1 MIKNFTK
8 LINAIWQNLLG
19 VILFISGIALIDIGA
34 FYFNFI
40 VGFIVTGITLVIM
53 AVILDKERR
62 E

>member
-19 VILFISGIALIDIGA
+19 VVLFISGIALIDIGA

>member
-19 VILFISGIALIDIGA
+19 VFLFISGIALIDIGA

-40 VGFIVTGITLVIM
+40 VGFIVTGTTLVIM

>member
-8 LINAIWQNLLG
+8 LINDVWQNLLG

-34 FYFNFI
+34 FYFDVI

-53 AVILDKERR
+53 AVILDTERR
-62 E
+62 K

>member
-1 MIKNFTK
+1 MIRNFTK
-8 LINAIWQNLLG
+8 LINVIWQNLLS

-34 FYFNFI
+34 FYFSFI

>member
-40 VGFIVTGITLVIM
+40 VGFIITGITLVIM

>member
-8 LINAIWQNLLG
+8 LINAIWENLLG

>member
-8 LINAIWQNLLG
+8 IINAVWQNLLG

-34 FYFNFI
+34 FYFNSI
-40 VGFIVTGITLVIM
+40 VGFIITGITLVIM

>member
-8 LINAIWQNLLG
+8 LVNAIWQNLLG

>member
-8 LINAIWQNLLG
+8 FITAIWQNLLS
-19 VILFISGIALIDIGA
+19 VILFISGIALIDISA

-40 VGFIVTGITLVIM
+40 VGFIATGVSLVIM
-53 AVILDKERR
+53 AVTLDKEGR

>member
-8 LINAIWQNLLG
+8 LINGIWQNLLG